1 MKRKIITGILWL
13 AALGW
18 TAFSLFLSWQPGEE
32 TGALSLKIAKFLL
45 KLLGYIG
52 VTLELEPFHMGLR
65 LAAHF
70 VVFFLA
76 GLQFDAALGT
86 TLPPTGRSNGVTFF
100 VTALVYSAGAVLA
113 EVAKIKI
120 PGRHL
125 QWDEAM
131 LNVAGV
137 LCGAGIMWI
146 FFAAVRRPRK
156 AAGRHMK
163 AE

>member
-1 MKRKIITGILWL
+1 MKRKIITCILWL
-13 AALGW
+13 AAIGW
-18 TAFSLFLSWQPGEE
+18 TAFCLFLSWQTGAA
-32 TGALSLKIAKFLL
+32 TGALRLKIAQFLL
-45 KLLGYIG
+45 KLLGHVGI
-52 VTLELEPFHMGLR
+52 TLELNTFHMALR

-70 VVFFLA
+70 GVFFLA
-76 GLQFDAALGT
+76 GLLFDAALGT
-86 TLPPTGRSNGVTFF
+86 TLPPTGRANGAAFF
-100 VTALVYSAGAVLA
+100 VAALVYSAGAVLA
-113 EVAKIKI
+113 EVAKLKI